1 MPTGQTG
8 YVSAALDKT
17 NAVLA
22 APLVGNVDTVHLF
35 LVTGV
40 VLVGAL
46 IWGHIISHFSRG

>member
-1 MPTGQTG
+1 MPDQG
-8 YVSAALDKT
+8 YIATAIDRT
-17 NAVLA
+17 NSVLS

-46 IWGHIISHFSRG
+46 IWGKILSHFPRG